1 MNAKM
6 SEEQNDNF
14 DEAVAG
20 STTQAAE
27 SGKDQTAQLQS
38 DLNEARDRALRAQA
52 ELENV
57 RKRLRKEMEDERRY
71 ALMPLVADLL
81 PVVDNLG
88 RAITAAEKN
97 ADVAGLLEGVK
108 LVAQQFETAL
118 ERHQCKRIE
127 ALGMPFDP
135 NVHAAILQQPSAE
148 QPPNTV
154 VLVAQEG
161 YQLHDRVVRP
171 AQVIVSKAVE

>member
-1 MNAKM
+1 MVDDAFLIYFVQETIPVIRDK
-6 SEEQNDNF
+6 
-14 DEAVAG
+14 AV
-20 STTQAAE
+20 S
-27 SGKDQTAQLQS
+27 
-38 DLNEARDRALRAQA
+38 LNEKILTY
-52 ELENV
+52 
-57 RKRLRKEMEDERRY
+57 KRLRKEMEDERRY